1 MKRCTAC
8 GVEKVEAEFY
18 KHSGRKDGLTEQCR
32 ECTKAKVNAY
42 ATANREEVRERNRAA
57 GARFRA
63 ANRDYE
69 AERQRDYYRDN
80 KPARRASETKWRTAN
95 KHKHNAKEGA
105 RRAKKL
111 LATPKWA
118 DLKRIAEV
126 YEMARLESERLG
138 VPVHVDHIVTLK
150 SSRVCG
156 LHCEQN
162 LQLLVASDNLT
173 KSNRVWPD
181 M

>member
-8 GVEKVEAEFY
+8 GTEKAESEFY
-18 KHSGRKDGLTEQCR
+18 KHSSRKDGLTSQCR
-32 ECTKAKVNAY
+32 ECAKAKAMAY
-42 ATANREEVRERNRAA
+42 AAANRSEVRERNRVA
-57 GARFRA
+57 GAKFRE
-63 ANRDYE
+63 ANREYE
-69 AERQRDYYRDN
+69 AERQRNYYRDN

-95 KHKHNAKEGA
+95 KDKHNAKEGG

-111 LATPKWA
+111 LATPKWT
-118 DLKRIAEV
+118 DLKRIAEI

-138 VPVHVDHIVTLK
+138 VSVHVDHIVPLK

-162 LQLLVASDNLT
+162 LQLLVASENLT